1 MTILGLDL
9 AIHCGYS
16 VCQSGQIIASGVWD
30 FSNAR
35 KNGHNGHLFTALSRH
50 IDDLCICYKIDHICY
65 ERSHFR
71 GGASTRI
78 GVGMSS
84 TVLEYCASNNI
95 PVSDIPTLTLKKWA
109 TGTGK
114 ADKAMMMAEAEKRT
128 GKHYESDDEADAV
141 LISLSAHE
149 KLV

>member
-1 MTILGLDL
+1 L
-9 AIHCGYS
+9 A
-16 VCQSGQIIASGVWD
+16 
-30 FSNAR
+30 
-35 KNGHNGHLFTALSRH
+35 
-50 IDDLCICYKIDHICY
+50 
-65 ERSHFR
+65 
-71 GGASTRI
+71 
-78 GVGMSS
+78 
-84 TVLEYCASNNI
+84 YCASNNI